1 MIANELRCKG
11 TIKRIQN
18 KIKQKK
24 TRCYFENFKTMQLKK
39 EPTSRSAP
47 ISYKLDYG

>member
-1 MIANELRCKG
+1 MRDKG

-24 TRCYFENFKTMQLKK
+24 TRCYFETLKHCFRCVL
-39 EPTSRSAP
+39 PSA
-47 ISYKLDYG
+47 KR